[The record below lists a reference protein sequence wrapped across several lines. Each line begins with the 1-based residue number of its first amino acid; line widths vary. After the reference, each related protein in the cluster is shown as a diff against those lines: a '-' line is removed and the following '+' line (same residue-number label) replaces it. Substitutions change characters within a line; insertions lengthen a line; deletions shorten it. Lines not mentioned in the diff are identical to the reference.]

1 MSTYQ
6 MAELTARPNNM
17 NKLGFLFLAILQ
29 SNGIEGK
36 ISSVIYCD
44 CCYNG
49 LNVKPLRKEQFVLS
63 WKVRVRFTKEIFW
76 GLYLEDYI
84 RMGWGERGKRVL

>member
-17 NKLGFLFLAILQ
+17 NKLRFLFLAILQ

-44 CCYNG
+44 CA
-49 LNVKPLRKEQFVLS
+49 
-63 WKVRVRFTKEIFW
+63 IM
-76 GLYLEDYI
+76 D
-84 RMGWGERGKRVL
+84 